1 MEEVHGVPLVE
12 GRIVSAGTQVLDED
26 PIELAGDEP
35 VAYVGGPEPQAV
47 GACCYA
53 AERYAFPYCLRQWPW
68 FSSRRRWWA

>member
-12 GRIVSAGTQVLDED
+12 GRIVPVGTQVQDED

-35 VAYVGGPEPQAV
+35 VAYVGEREPQAV

-53 AERYAFPYCLRQWPW
+53 AGRCAFPCCLRRWP
-68 FSSRRRWWA
+68 